1 MDWEW
6 SLREASEIEVDGGAV
21 GVGVINLQCFGL
33 FACVVGEFEGRE
45 GVEVVAV
52 DVLNDVSVLVA
63 FGVCVGE

>member
-1 MDWEW
+1 M
-6 SLREASEIEVDGGAV
+6 
-21 GVGVINLQCFGL
+21 